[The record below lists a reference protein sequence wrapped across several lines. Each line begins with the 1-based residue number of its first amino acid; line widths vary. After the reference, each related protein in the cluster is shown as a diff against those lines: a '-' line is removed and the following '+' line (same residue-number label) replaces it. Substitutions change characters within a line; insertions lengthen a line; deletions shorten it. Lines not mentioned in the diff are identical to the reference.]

1 MLKQAW
7 RSYFASFHPRY
18 LKKAYSNGFL
28 FWMLYWFV
36 IYPLIMSLVNENSAE
51 IYDVMALMFMR
62 MIPFFIMGWSNINS
76 KFLMPKVMYL
86 SPMKEQERKEYI
98 NYIVM
103 IKIGVSVLLSVCI
116 EVVWGIFT
124 GFHMGKVLVAV
135 VANLSI
141 GVATYF
147 TNKKQGVNT
156 FTLIVALL
164 IMASIAILEVG
175 AEESL
180 AIFCNWF
187 ILIAMIVLVV
197 LDVAIIRKK
206 YQVTIELAGTYEV
219 AFKVEGK
226 VEPKQVTYNL
236 FAKKE

>member
-1 MLKQAW
+1 
-7 RSYFASFHPRY
+7 
-18 LKKAYSNGFL
+18 
-28 FWMLYWFV
+28 MLYWFV